1 MPYIPNPLNQTDQ
14 AFKYDVKALLITYA
28 SEVLNQS
35 QFSTPINGT
44 LAYSKRQA
52 LARKLL
58 HNSELYVEQAS
69 ALLSNISFDMFH
81 TAMQTSGGFFRFILD
96 SNPTGKCLLD
106 NIAGL
111 NSLANYNFVGDQTG
125 TSIFDKL
132 AGITQEDMQ

>member
-14 AFKYDVKALLITYA
+14 SFKYDVKALLITYA
-28 SEVLNQS
+28 SEVLNQPL
-35 QFSTPINGT
+35 FTTPINGA

-58 HNSELYVEQAS
+58 HNSDAYVEQAS

-81 TAMQTSGGFFRFILD
+81 VAMKSSGGFFRFMVD
-96 SNPTGKCLLD
+96 GNPTGRCLLD
-106 NIAGL
+106 NIAGF
-111 NSLANYNFVGDQTG
+111 SSFANYNFVGDQSG
-125 TSIFDKL
+125 ISIFDKL

>member
-28 SEVLNQS
+28 SEVLNQPL
-35 QFSTPINGT
+35 FSTPLNGT

-52 LARKLL
+52 LARKLIN
-58 HNSELYVEQAS
+58 NSDIYVEQAS
-69 ALLSNISFDMFH
+69 TLLSNISFDMFH
-81 TAMQTSGGFFRFILD
+81 VAMQSPGGFFRFMLD
-96 SNPTGKCLLD
+96 SNPTGRCLLD

-111 NSLANYNFVGDQTG
+111 SSLASYNFVGDQTG